1 MHPQRTGARN
11 WFEVSRL
18 SQFLS
23 NASSTRRD
31 WIDGTP
37 VVVATTGLERV
48 FPSSAAVS
56 EVCSPC
62 VLFPFFPNVPDV
74 LRQLQNQFSSLDL
87 TYRKGC
93 LGAVSSGDF
102 GWLGLSPGGHP
113 CRFDAECPRVLGP
126 ETFADCA
133 SYLGRVCRYR
143 TFPPP
148 NPRPLLLSFSAGAM
162 AREPCDPRTP
172 ALE

>member
-1 MHPQRTGARN
+1 MHPRELEPGTGSKSPDSHSFCPMLR
-11 WFEVSRL
+11 VPP
-18 SQFLS
+18 
-23 NASSTRRD
+23 RD

-37 VVVATTGLERV
+37 VVAATTGLERV

-87 TYRKGC
+87 TYRKGAWELSH
-93 LGAVSSGDF
+93 LGFRVAWSE
-102 GWLGLSPGGHP
+102 PGGHP

-133 SYLGRVCRYR
+133 S
-143 TFPPP
+143 
-148 NPRPLLLSFSAGAM
+148 
-162 AREPCDPRTP
+162 
-172 ALE
+172 